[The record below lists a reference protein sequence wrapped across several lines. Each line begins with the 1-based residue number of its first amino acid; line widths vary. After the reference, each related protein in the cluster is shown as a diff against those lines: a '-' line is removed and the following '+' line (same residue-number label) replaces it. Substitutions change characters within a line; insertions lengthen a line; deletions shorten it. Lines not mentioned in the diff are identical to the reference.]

1 MVPADTVVTPKR
13 KVRRPLAPQAVDT
26 PHNTAVAQS
35 HAVAVL
41 DGLDPLTVQGIPTST
56 STRKRVL
63 KLGK

>member
-13 KVRRPLAPQAVDT
+13 KARRPLAPQAVDT
-26 PHNTAVAQS
+26 PHNTAAAQS
-35 HAVAVL
+35 HAVAAL
-41 DGLDPLTVQGIPTST
+41 DGLDPLTVQGIPTT